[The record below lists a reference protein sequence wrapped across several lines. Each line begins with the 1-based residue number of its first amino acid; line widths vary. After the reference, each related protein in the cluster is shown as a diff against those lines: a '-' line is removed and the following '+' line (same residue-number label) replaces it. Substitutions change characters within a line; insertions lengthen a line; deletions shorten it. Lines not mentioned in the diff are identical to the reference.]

1 MKKYVLISFFNGDA
15 TGVRVFSTRE
25 KLSNEFKKL
34 AGYSYDEHDEYIAST
49 FEPDFDP
56 MNMYLCFEAEEE

>member
-25 KLSNEFKKL
+25 KLGIRQIVWMS
-34 AGYSYDEHDEYIAST
+34 
-49 FEPDFDP
+49 
-56 MNMYLCFEAEEE
+56 